1 MLLCESSRLNTISM
15 GLDPDSHEQ
24 WNTVARMFQSL
35 PSSTRLQTIDIAG
48 VIEPSSDEL
57 LGGLEALDQFV
68 ENALFEKLKTFTLWL
83 RYAEDVGRI
92 DSLSVGPAVLEVAR
106 SKVPKLFA
114 QRRCQVRFNLAEMR
128 PPGGSQNWF
137 SVFDFSSSQ

>member
-1 MLLCESSRLNTISM
+1 M
-15 GLDPDSHEQ
+15 GIHRDSHET
-24 WNTVARMFQSL
+24 WDTVARMFQSL
-35 PSSTRLQTIDIAG
+35 PSSTRLQKIDIAG
-48 VIEPSSDEL
+48 VIDPSSDEL
-57 LGGLEALDQFV
+57 LGGLEALDHFV
-68 ENALFEKLKTFTLWL
+68 EDAVFEKLRTLTLWL
-83 RYAEDVGRI
+83 RYAEDVKRI

-137 SVFDFSSSQ
+137 TVFDFSSSQ